1 MAHVRA
7 ARPASRSR
15 PASSH
20 GKIKKRSSLIK
31 EQLRAAVD
39 DSWRSFR
46 QALEPLTA
54 ADMEVP
60 GACGD
65 WSVKEVLTHI
75 AAWESR
81 VTAALL
87 DGIPIPDPDDLDAF
101 NEAERRRQADMSV
114 AETSIHL
121 DATHRALRE
130 AIKSSPPEV
139 FASGCPMRRQLD
151 AGTVL
156 HYDEHADGIRTW
168 YALYRRAR
176 ARSGE

>member
-1 MAHVRA
+1 M
-7 ARPASRSR
+7 
-15 PASSH
+15 
-20 GKIKKRSSLIK
+20 IK

-87 DGIPIPDPDDLDAF
+87 GGVPMPDPDDLDAF

-130 AIKSSPPEV
+130 AIKSSLPEV

>member
-1 MAHVRA
+1 MVGDTTCHAKTLGLPTQ
-7 ARPASRSR
+7 RP
-15 PASSH
+15 
-20 GKIKKRSSLIK
+20 SLIK

-60 GACGD
+60 GACGN

-87 DGIPIPDPDDLDAF
+87 DGVTVPDPDDLDAF
-101 NEAERRRQADMSV
+101 NEAERRRHADMSV
-114 AETSIHL
+114 AETSTRL

-130 AIKSSPPEV
+130 AIESSPPEV
-139 FASGCPMRRQLD
+139 FTSGSPMRRQLD

-156 HYDEHADGIRTW
+156 HYDEHANGIRIW

-176 ARSGE
+176 ARESE

>member
-1 MAHVRA
+1 MWRA
-7 ARPASRSR
+7 FGLAGMDPVMSRSNQEK
-15 PASSH
+15 A
-20 GKIKKRSSLIK
+20 LIK
-31 EQLRAAVD
+31 EQIRAAVD

-46 QALEPLTA
+46 QSLEPLTA

-65 WSVKEVLTHI
+65 WSVKEVLIHI

-101 NEAERRRQADMSV
+101 NETERRSHAAMSV
-114 AETSIHL
+114 ADASTHL

-130 AIKSSPPEV
+130 AIESSPPEV
-139 FASGCPMRRQLD
+139 FTSGSPVRRQLD

-156 HYDEHADGIRTW
+156 HYDEHADGIRVW

-176 ARSGE
+176 AHSVE